1 MRSSAPVPLSADD
14 DVEPPADWYLHD
26 GFNMPVSVEGDQR
39 GEVLRRSFEVRARRE
54 GRDASMHINVA
65 LRWDRARRGVGV
77 DPDVMWVEPAI
88 PPGHK
93 SVLTWREGHH
103 PPRVAVEIVSEDNA
117 EKDYNRGP
125 AKYGASGTRELWVFD
140 PDGYGR
146 TKDGRGPWVLQ
157 VWRHDKRGRFR
168 RVCMG
173 DGPAYSTEL
182 GAWLVVVDET
192 LRVADDEAG
201 TRLWP
206 TTDEERDEA
215 EAKARDAEAKA
226 RDAEAKTRDAE
237 AKTRDAEAARDA
249 AEAKARAAEAARDA
263 EAAKAREAEVR
274 VRDAE
279 ERARQAE
286 AQARELEAR
295 LRALGGGRP
304 RGKR

>member
-1 MRSSAPVPLSADD
+1 VPLSADD

-26 GFNMPVSVEGDQR
+26 GFNMPVSPEGDR
-39 GEVLRRSFEVRARRE
+39 RAEVLRRSFEVRARRE
-54 GRDASMHINVA
+54 RIDASMHVNVA
-65 LRWDRARRGVGV
+65 LRWDSARRGVGV

-168 RVCMG
+168 RVYMG
-173 DGPAYSTEL
+173 DGPAYSKEL
-182 GAWLVVVDET
+182 GAWIVVLDGT
-192 LRVADDEAG
+192 LRVADDEAA
-201 TRLWP
+201 TALWP
-206 TTDEERDEA
+206 TTDEARDEAEARAREA

-226 RDAEAKTRDAE
+226 HDAEAKAHDAEAKARDAEAKAHDAE
-237 AKTRDAEAARDA
+237 AKAHDAEAKARDAEAAREA
-249 AEAKARAAEAARDA
+249 EATKGREAEAKVRA
-263 EAAKAREAEVR
+263 
-274 VRDAE
+274 
-279 ERARQAE
+279 
-286 AQARELEAR
+286 LESR
-295 LRALGGGRP
+295 LRALESARP
-304 RGKR
+304 PGKRR

>member
-26 GFNMPVSVEGDQR
+26 GFNLPVSVEGDLR
-39 GEVLRRSFEVRARRE
+39 GEALRRSFEVRARRD
-54 GRDASMHINVA
+54 GINASMHVNVA
-65 LRWDRARRGVGV
+65 LRWDSARRGVGV

-88 PPGHK
+88 PPGSK
-93 SVLTWREGHH
+93 SVLTWREGHS

-168 RVCMG
+168 RVYMG
-173 DGPAYSTEL
+173 DGPAYSKEL
-182 GAWLVVVDET
+182 GAWLVVVDDT

-201 TRLWP
+201 TALWP
-206 TTDEERDEA
+206 TTDEARDEA
-215 EAKARDAEAKA
+215 EAKARDADAAREAEAAQAREAEAARDAEATKA
-226 RDAEAKTRDAE
+226 RDAEANARDAE
-237 AKTRDAEAARDA
+237 ANARDAEAAR
-249 AEAKARAAEAARDA
+249 EA
-263 EAAKAREAEVR
+263 EAAKAREAEAKVR
-274 VRDAE
+274 A
-279 ERARQAE
+279 
-286 AQARELEAR
+286 LEAR
-295 LRALGGGRP
+295 VRALESARSP
-304 RGKR
+304 GKRR